1 MPNHVEPY
9 PHLSHIAG
17 KNLEPGVMS
26 EPPAKFAAEN
36 RKPSVGGV
44 AKTPWFTVGKQSI
57 CVYEGNPFLTL
68 IFIIHWFSSV

>member
-26 EPPAKFAAEN
+26 EPPSKFAAEN

-44 AKTPWFTVGKQSI
+44 AKTPGSQWANNQFVCMKGTPS
-57 CVYEGNPFLTL
+57 
-68 IFIIHWFSSV
+68 